1 MSKQSVAA
9 RPSLQGR
16 LVKEASQRCGYFCP
30 TSVGICITVCAPG
43 RYMYNVY
50 CNYFECSP
58 YAFQIIA
65 SGSKAEQQGP
75 CDNTYEPPE

>member
-1 MSKQSVAA
+1 MYYSMCTI
-9 RPSLQGR
+9 
-16 LVKEASQRCGYFCP
+16 KEHVLLA
-30 TSVGICITVCAPG
+30 GI
-43 RYMYNVY
+43 MYNVY